1 MDEDT
6 TIAITMPKSSW
17 QAHQTDHGDSAGF
30 CGWRSTVPTR
40 RDGEHA
46 LHSDSNAQP
55 AIAEFSRVPELLV
68 LVLLLLLLL
77 LLKRRLLWMV
87 LYCTHRHLPGKAIQL
102 SEVAAS
108 CAMTSCFC
116 VACRFL
122 LKDGFRIMFDLLYTA
137 SERVAK
143 KAGFCVDCW
152 LRRLSATPLRF
163 FPYHGVFSL

>member
-1 MDEDT
+1 VDGAVLYPLDET
-6 TIAITMPKSSW
+6 ASTPCTVTATLNLPLPSSP
-17 QAHQTDHGDSAGF
+17 AFQTRCQS
-30 CGWRSTVPTR
+30 R
-40 RDGEHA
+40 R
-46 LHSDSNAQP
+46 
-55 AIAEFSRVPELLV
+55 LV